1 MMQEKMQPTLE
12 LLIRQEIAVKQ
23 LYEAFAIMFDEYEEF
38 WTKLAQEEQHHAE
51 SLAQLRTAKD
61 IETLFIDEMQL
72 SPETIKKS
80 TNYAYDKR
88 DITLNGEVDLKQ
100 AFSLAENIER
110 FLIDG
115 VFTKLEERPR
125 AIIPKV
131 LLALAKE
138 TRNHQEVILQK
149 QKVLFRK

>member
-38 WTKLAQEEQHHAE
+38 WTKLAKAEQNHAE
-51 SLAQLRTAKD
+51 LLAHLRTSKD
-61 IETLFIDEMQL
+61 IETLFIGELQL

-80 TNYAYDKR
+80 TNYTYDKR
-88 DITLNGEVDLKQ
+88 DIALNGEVDLRQ
-100 AFSLAENIER
+100 AFSLAENVER
-110 FLIDG
+110 FMIDG
-115 VFTKLEERPR
+115 VFIKLEERPR
-125 AIIPKV
+125 AMIPKI

-149 QKVLFRK
+149 KKVLFRK

>member
-1 MMQEKMQPTLE
+1 MQEKMQPTLE